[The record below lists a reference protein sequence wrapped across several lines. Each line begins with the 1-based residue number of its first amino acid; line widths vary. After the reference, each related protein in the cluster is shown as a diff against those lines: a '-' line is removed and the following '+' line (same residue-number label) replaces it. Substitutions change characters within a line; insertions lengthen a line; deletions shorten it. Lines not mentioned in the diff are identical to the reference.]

1 MAHDSFSMLLFTDEE
16 RDNIYKIT
24 ACCMHCGNMKF
35 KMKGRDDQAEPDGT
49 EAAGHIA
56 VLSGVDPDWMLTN
69 YCKPKIKVGAELL
82 VKGQTVDKATDRVG
96 AMAKGMF
103 DRLFTFLVNKCNVT
117 LNTGMKRHSFIG
129 VLDIAGFEIF
139 DFNGFEQICINF
151 CNEKLQ
157 QFFNHHMFVLEQEEY
172 KKEEI
177 QWTFI
182 DFGMDLAA
190 CIELFEKPMG
200 VLSIL
205 EEESMF
211 PKATD
216 KSFSEKLNANCLG
229 KSVAYIKPK
238 GDAHFGCCHYA
249 GTVNY
254 NITGWLEK
262 NKDPLNDTVVD
273 QLKKGDNAL
282 MVLLFA
288 NHPGQSAPAEEK
300 GKGGKGGKKKSG
312 GFKTVSSGYREQL
325 NNLLTTL
332 NSTEPHFIRCI
343 VPNETKSPGV
353 CTAELIMHQLT
364 CNGVLEGIR
373 ICQLG
378 LPNRMIYA
386 DFKQRYKILGAKFF
400 ATMGDQEAVKATFDD
415 VGLDPEK
422 YRVGSTKVFFRAG
435 VLGEVEEIRDNVIGS
450 MVCLVQNWVRG
461 YMGKRTFRLL
471 QEQRLALIV
480 VQRNIRKYIGMKSW
494 VWFYLW
500 MRVKP
505 LINQPRIEDAIRE
518 LKTRSDASVAA
529 CNAAEDKAVFLENQH
544 GELIAEIADL
554 KTEVEATAGNAA
566 AFAEN
571 AALIETER
579 KKLEKDLAACEKAFI
594 VEQDLKNEQANA
606 KKLVEMDVAAV
617 KADYDALGGDLAK
630 LESEKDTRNHQIGVQ
645 NDELAHQ
652 ETILAKLA
660 KEKKQLQEVNAK
672 NADEFSSVGD
682 RASHL
687 NQVKQKLES
696 TYGEIQGAYNNE
708 KKKRANIEK
717 ETRKVQGDVKLTME
731 QIHDLERNRKD
742 LESMIFKRDAEWA
755 HIYMKYEAEQFNS
768 AKVGKYIKELQAKV
782 EELEDEVKH
791 ENQARAK
798 AENAKKKLERDYSD
812 VSDRLDEAGGATFA
826 QHELYKKRES
836 ELAKIKRDVEESTIQ
851 HEAAVAA
858 FRKKHNDAVAEMSGQ
873 IDHLT
878 KLKLKVDKEK
888 DVLRKEAEEA
898 KAGMDGLSHDKAA
911 SEKIFKSVQ
920 VNITELT
927 TKLDESSRC
936 LSDFD
941 VTKKK
946 YSVENADL
954 LRQLEEAGAQYSQL
968 YKITQA
974 MGSQLEDIKK
984 VAYDDGKE
992 RVTLLGK
999 YRNLEHDYDGLRE
1012 MLNEEADAKW
1022 ELSRNLQRATAEA
1035 NMYRAKYESEGIARA
1050 EELEAARLKISAR
1063 LEEAEQQ
1070 IENLNFK
1077 NNSYEKIKARISS
1090 DYDLLYAEHEKA
1102 YALNQA
1108 AEKKQ
1113 KNFEKIIAEWKLKV
1127 DDMSRDLD
1135 ASQLEARNYS
1145 AELFKAKNLYDES
1158 LEHLDVVRR
1167 ENKNLSEE
1175 IKDLMDQICEG
1186 GRNLHDMSKNVKKYE
1201 IEKEELQAALEE
1213 AETALENE
1221 ETKVLKGQ
1229 LELSQVKQEIDRRVH
1244 EKEEEFDA
1252 TRKVHLKAVENMQAA
1267 LEAEAKAKA
1276 EALRQKAK
1284 YEADIHELEISF
1296 DHAEKANFDLSK
1308 TIKKVQL
1315 EIKDMQDKYMEEYN
1329 LASEYR
1335 EQFSV
1340 AERRG
1345 NSLHGELEESRT
1357 LLEQSDRGRRQ
1368 AEADL
1373 ADTNEQYQDLYN
1385 QHNSLSIAKR
1395 RIESEYQTMSADLS
1409 DMVNDAKASEDKAK
1423 KAMVDAARLADE
1435 LRAEQEQSHNL
1446 ATQKKSLEAQYKD
1459 LQVKLEETETTA
1471 LKSGKRAYAKL
1482 EARIYDLTQQ
1492 FDEETRKHSDAQKS
1506 LRKSERKIKELTF
1519 SAEEEKKNHERM
1531 QELVDKLQL
1540 KVKTYKRQ
1548 IDEAEEIAALNLAK
1562 YRKAQG
1568 EL

>member
-24 ACCMHCGNMKF
+24 ASCMHCGNMKF
-35 KMKGRDDQAEPDGT
+35 KMKGREDQAEPDGT

-56 VLSGVDPDWMLTN
+56 VLSGVDPENMLTN

-82 VKGQTVDKATDRVG
+82 VKGQTVEKATDRVG

-177 QWTFI
+177 QWVFI

-200 VLSIL
+200 ILSIL

-216 KSFSEKLNANCLG
+216 KSFAEKLTTNCLG
-229 KSVAYIKPK
+229 KSVAFIKPK

-273 QLKKGDNAL
+273 QLKKGSNEL
-282 MVLLFA
+282 MVILFA

-325 NNLLTTL
+325 NNLLVTL
-332 NSTEPHFIRCI
+332 NATDPHFIRCI
-343 VPNETKSPGV
+343 VPNETKTPGL
-353 CTAELIMHQLT
+353 CTAALIMHQLT

-378 LPNRMIYA
+378 LPNRMLYA
-386 DFKQRYKILGAKFF
+386 DFKQRYAILGAKFF

-415 VGLDPEK
+415 VGLDAEK

-435 VLGEVEEIRDNVIGS
+435 VLGEVEEIRDDVIGG
-450 MVCLVQNWVRG
+450 MVCKVQNWVRG
-461 YMGKRTFRLL
+461 YLGRRKYKIL
-471 QEQRLALIV
+471 QEQRIALTI
-480 VQRNIRKYIGMKSW
+480 VQRVIKKYMSMKSW
-494 VWFYLW
+494 IWFYLW

-518 LKTRSDASVAA
+518 LKTRPDASVAA
-529 CNAAEDKAVFLENQH
+529 CKEAEDKADFLENQH
-544 GELIAEIADL
+544 GELIKEIADL
-554 KTEVEATAGNAA
+554 KVEVEATAGNAA
-566 AFAEN
+566 AFIEN
-571 AALIETER
+571 AAMIDAQ
-579 KKLEKDLAACEKAFI
+579 KAQLEKQLLDCEKAF
-594 VEQDLKNEQANA
+594 VLEQEAKNEQFNA
-606 KKLVEMDVAAV
+606 KKLVELDVAAV
-617 KADYDALGGDLAK
+617 KADLDNLGGDLAK

-652 ETILAKLA
+652 ETILAKYA
-660 KEKKQLQEVNAK
+660 KEKKHLQEVNAR
-672 NADEFSSVGD
+672 NGEEFSSVGD
-682 RASHL
+682 RYSHL

-696 TYGEIQGAYNNE
+696 TYGEINGAYNNE

-755 HIYMKYEAEQFNS
+755 HIYMKYEAEQFNT

-798 AENAKKKLERDYSD
+798 AENAKKKLEREYNDIT
-812 VSDRLDEAGGATFA
+812 DRLDEAGGATFA

-878 KLKLKVDKEK
+878 KLKAKVDKDK
-888 DVLRKEAEEA
+888 DVLRREAEDA
-898 KAGMDGLSHDKAA
+898 KGAMDALAHDKAE
-911 SEKIFKSVQ
+911 SEKVFKSVQ

-927 TKLDESSRC
+927 SKLDESSRC

-941 VTKKK
+941 CTKKK
-946 YSVENADL
+946 LSVENADL
-954 LRQLEEAGAQYSQL
+954 LRQLEESNAAYSQL
-968 YKITQA
+968 YKITQSMSA
-974 MGSQLEDIKK
+974 QLEDVKK
-984 VAYDDGKE
+984 LAYDENKE

-1012 MLNEEADAKW
+1012 QYNEEGDAKW

-1070 IENLNFK
+1070 IEQLNFK
-1077 NNSYEKIKARISS
+1077 NNSLEKIKLRISS
-1090 DYDLLYAEHEKA
+1090 EYDAMYCEF
-1102 YALNQA
+1102 QA
-1108 AEKKQ
+1108 AQGAAANADKKQ
-1113 KNFEKIIAEWKLKV
+1113 KNFERVIAEWKLKV
-1127 DDMSRDLD
+1127 DDLTRDVD

-1145 AELFKAKNLYDES
+1145 AELFKAKAQYDES
-1158 LEHLDVVRR
+1158 LQHLDVVRR
-1167 ENKNLSEE
+1167 ENKGLSDE

-1201 IEKEELQAALEE
+1201 IEE

-1221 ETKVLKGQ
+1221 ENKVLKGQ
-1229 LELSQVKQEIDRRVH
+1229 LELSQVKQEIDRRIH

-1252 TRKVHLKAVENMQAA
+1252 TRKVHLKAVENMQSAYE
-1267 LEAEAKAKA
+1267 LEAKAKA
-1276 EALRQKAK
+1276 ETLRQKAK
-1284 YEADIHELEISF
+1284 YEADIHELEISL
-1296 DHAEKANFDLSK
+1296 DHSSKANFDLSK
-1308 TIKKVQL
+1308 TSKKLHL
-1315 EIKDMQDKYMEEYN
+1315 EIKSMQDKYMEEQN
-1329 LASEYR
+1329 IASEYR

-1340 AERRG
+1340 AERRA

-1373 ADTNEQYQDLYN
+1373 YDVNEQYQDLFN

-1395 RIESEYQTMSADLS
+1395 KLEGEYQTMTADLN
-1409 DMVNDAKASEDKAK
+1409 DMLNDAKSSEDKAK

-1435 LRAEQEQSHNL
+1435 LRAEQEQSHTL

-1459 LQVKLEETETTA
+1459 LQMKLEEAEGMA
-1471 LKSGKRAYAKL
+1471 VKSAKRAYSKL
-1482 EARIYDLTQQ
+1482 ENRIHDLETQ
-1492 FDEETRKHSDAQKS
+1492 FDDEARKHSDAQKN
-1506 LRKSERKIKELTF
+1506 LRKAERRINELTF
-1519 SAEEEKKNHERM
+1519 QGEEDKKNHERM
-1531 QELVDKLQL
+1531 QDLVDKLQL

-1548 IDEAEEIAALNLAK
+1548 IEEAEEIAALNLAK

-1568 EL
+1568 ELA